1 MYNLG
6 VKKNFVAIFAHPD
19 DESFGPSG
27 TIAKLAEKYN
37 VYLICATSGQ
47 AGESSLKEVKDLS
60 KVRESEL
67 RESAKILGVKKVF
80 FLGFQDGEL
89 SNNLYHKLAE
99 KIKKTLEDLK
109 PEKIMTDE
117 IRGISGHIDHI
128 TVALA
133 TTFVFYKLPF
143 IKELMYYCI
152 EKREVTRDYFI
163 YMPPGF
169 DKKDIDLRVDIA
181 DVWDKKVAAIKAH
194 KSQAH
199 DGKYILSLYE
209 KGIISKTENFLLLK
223 KQK

>member
-1 MYNLG
+1 M
-6 VKKNFVAIFAHPD
+6 KRNFVAIFAHPD

-27 TIAKLAEKYN
+27 TIAKLTEEYN

-47 AGESSLKEVKDLS
+47 AGESSLKGVKNLS
-60 KVRESEL
+60 KVRENEL
-67 RESAKILGVKKVF
+67 KESAKILGVKEVF
-80 FLGFQDGEL
+80 FLGFGDGEL
-89 SNNLYHKLAE
+89 SNNLYHILAD
-99 KIKKTLEDLK
+99 KIQKILEELK

-128 TVALA
+128 TVAMV

-143 IKELMYYCI
+143 IEELMYYCI
-152 EKREVTRDYFI
+152 EKREVMRDYFI

-169 DKKDIDLRVDIA
+169 DKEDIDLSVDIS

-209 KGIISKTENFLLLK
+209 KRIISKTENFLLLK
-223 KQK
+223 KTT

>member
-1 MYNLG
+1 M
-6 VKKNFVAIFAHPD
+6 KKNFVAIFAHPD

-27 TIAKLAEKYN
+27 TITKLTEKYN
-37 VYLICATSGQ
+37 VYLICVTSGQ

-60 KVRESEL
+60 KVRENEL
-67 RESAKILGVKKVF
+67 RESAKILGVKKIF
-80 FLGFQDGEL
+80 FLGFKDGEL
-89 SNNLYHKLAE
+89 SNNLYHKLAD
-99 KIKKTLEDLK
+99 KIQKILETLT

-128 TVALA
+128 TVAMV

-143 IKELMYYCI
+143 IKELMYYCT
-152 EKREVTRDYFI
+152 EKREVMRDYFI

-169 DKKDIDLRVDIA
+169 DKKDMDLRIDIS

-194 KSQAH
+194 KSQLK

-209 KGIISKTENFLLLK
+209 KGIVLKTENFLLLK
-223 KQK
+223 K